1 MTTHLYLHNDKTV
14 ICLQGDNPADFL
26 NDLLTAQIEQLE
38 DGLARAA
45 CLLSP
50 QGRILFDMLVLRKK
64 DVIYLVTEAD
74 KADPLI
80 KRLSLYRLRRAIEI
94 SHRPEFQVGHLANFR
109 QPDQIEASLLPEKA
123 IAAIDERHP
132 QLGWLCLIK
141 QQDVAPGQ
149 ADTQWQKW
157 RICNG
162 IPEGAADLTPNRA
175 LMLEAGLDK
184 LAAVDFKK
192 GCYIGQ
198 EVTART
204 HYRGLVKRRLFPV
217 TAPKGKLSFG
227 APVKLADKI
236 IGQCGSVASDG
247 QTDYALA
254 SLRLDAVQQAQKQ
267 SEQSQQSEQS
277 EQTNNAFQLEDG
289 TPLQL
294 IIPGWMHPLPGFE
307 GTEE

>member
-1 MTTHLYLHNDKTV
+1 MTTQLYLHTNKTV

-26 NDLLTAQIEQLE
+26 NALLTAQIEQLQE
-38 DGLARAA
+38 GIARAA

-50 QGRILFDMLVLRKK
+50 QGRILFDMQVLRTENA
-64 DVIYLVTEAD
+64 VYLVTEAQQ
-74 KADPLI
+74 AEPLI
-80 KRLSLYRLRRAIEI
+80 KRLSLYRLRRTIEI
-94 SHRPEFQVGHLANFR
+94 AHRPEFQVGHLANFD
-109 QPDQIEASLLPEKA
+109 QPDKIDVSTLPEKA
-123 IAAIDERHP
+123 ISAIDERHSH
-132 QLGWLCLIK
+132 LGWLCLIN
-141 QQDVAPGQ
+141 QQDIPCGQ
-149 ADTQWQKW
+149 SDEEWQKW
-157 RICNG
+157 RICSG
-162 IPEGAADLTPNRA
+162 IPEGAADLIPNRA

-217 TAPKGKLSFG
+217 TAPKGSLSVG
-227 APVKLADKI
+227 ASVGLADKI

-254 SLRLDAVQQAQKQ
+254 SLRLDAVQQAEKQ
-267 SEQSQQSEQS
+267 TSQE
-277 EQTNNAFQLEDG
+277 NNAFQLEDG

-294 IIPGWMHPLPGFE
+294 AIPGWMHPLPGFDSTDE
-307 GTEE
+307 

>member
-1 MTTHLYLHNDKTV
+1 MTTQLYLHMDKTV

-38 DGLARAA
+38 EGVARAA

-50 QGRILFDMLVLRKK
+50 QGRILFDMLVLRTKMA
-64 DVIYLVTEAD
+64 VYLVTEAQQ
-74 KADPLI
+74 AEPLI

-94 SHRPEFQVGHLANFR
+94 AHRPEFQVGHLANFD
-109 QPDQIEASLLPEKA
+109 QPDPIEASALPEKA
-123 IAAIDERHP
+123 IAAIDERHLH
-132 QLGWLCLIK
+132 LGWLCLID
-141 QQDVAPGQ
+141 QQEIPYGQ
-149 ADTQWQKW
+149 PDEKW
-157 RICNG
+157 HICRICSG
-162 IPEGAADLTPNRA
+162 IPEGVADLTPNRA

-217 TAPKGKLSFG
+217 RAPKGSLSVG
-227 APVKLADKI
+227 ASAWLAEKN

-254 SLRLDAVQQAQKQ
+254 SLRLDAVQQAEKQ
-267 SEQSQQSEQS
+267 TSRE
-277 EQTNNAFQLEDG
+277 NNAFQLEDG
-289 TPLQL
+289 TPLEL
-294 IIPGWMHPLPGFE
+294 AIPDWMYPLPGFDS
-307 GTEE
+307 TEE

>member
-1 MTTHLYLHNDKTV
+1 MTTQLYLHTDKTV

-26 NDLLTAQIEQLE
+26 NDLLTAQIEQLQQ
-38 DGLARAA
+38 GIARAA

-50 QGRILFDMLVLRKK
+50 QGRILFDMLVLRTAEA
-64 DVIYLVTEAD
+64 VYLVTEAQQ
-74 KADPLI
+74 AEPLI

-94 SHRPEFQVGHLANFR
+94 THRPEFQVGHLANFD
-109 QPDQIEASLLPEKA
+109 QPDQIEASTLPEKT
-123 IAAIDERHP
+123 INAIDERHP
-132 QLGWLCLIK
+132 HLGWLWLIN
-141 QQDVAPGQ
+141 QQDIPFGQ
-149 ADTQWQKW
+149 SDEKWQRK
-157 RICNG
+157 RICSG

-217 TAPKGKLSFG
+217 SAPKGSLSVG
-227 APVKLADKI
+227 ASVGLADKI
-236 IGQCGSVASDG
+236 IGQCGSVASDR

-254 SLRLDAVQQAQKQ
+254 SLRLDAVQQAEKQ
-267 SEQSQQSEQS
+267 TSQENS
-277 EQTNNAFQLEDG
+277 AFQLEDG

-294 IIPGWMHPLPGFE
+294 AIPGWMHPLPGFDSTDE
-307 GTEE
+307 

>member
-1 MTTHLYLHNDKTV
+1 MTTQLYLHKNKIV

-38 DGLARAA
+38 EGVARAA

-50 QGRILFDMLVLRKK
+50 QGRILFDMLVLRTAEA
-64 DVIYLVTEAD
+64 VYLVTEAQQ
-74 KADPLI
+74 AEPLI

-94 SHRPEFQVGHLANFR
+94 THRPEFQVGHLANFD
-109 QPDQIEASLLPEKA
+109 QPDQIKASTLPEKA
-123 IAAIDERHP
+123 INAIDERYP
-132 QLGWLCLIK
+132 YLGWLCLINHK
-141 QQDVAPGQ
+141 DIPFGQ
-149 ADTQWQKW
+149 SDDEWQKK
-157 RICNG
+157 RICSG

-217 TAPKGKLSFG
+217 TAPKGSLSVG
-227 APVKLADKI
+227 ASVGLADKI

-247 QTDYALA
+247 QTDFALA
-254 SLRLDAVQQAQKQ
+254 SLRLDAVQQAEKQ
-267 SEQSQQSEQS
+267 AGQENS
-277 EQTNNAFQLEDG
+277 AFQLEDG

-294 IIPGWMHPLPGFE
+294 AIPGWMHPLPGFDSTDE
-307 GTEE
+307 

>member
-1 MTTHLYLHNDKTV
+1 MTTHLYLHTDKTV
-14 ICLQGDNPADFL
+14 ICLQGDNPAYFL

-38 DGLARAA
+38 QGIARAA

-50 QGRILFDMLVLRKK
+50 QGRILFDMLVLRTAEA
-64 DVIYLVTEAD
+64 VYLATETQQAE
-74 KADPLI
+74 PLI
-80 KRLSLYRLRRAIEI
+80 KRLGLYRLRRAIEI
-94 SHRPEFQVGHLANFR
+94 THRPEFQVGHLANFD
-109 QPDQIEASLLPEKA
+109 QPDQIEASALPEKA
-123 IAAIDERHP
+123 FSAIDERHP
-132 QLGWLCLIK
+132 YLGWLCLIN
-141 QQDVAPGQ
+141 QQDMPCGQ
-149 ADTQWQKW
+149 PNAEWQKW
-157 RICNG
+157 RICSG

-217 TAPKGKLSFG
+217 TAPKGRLSVG
-227 APVKLADKI
+227 TPVKLADKI
-236 IGQCGSVASDG
+236 IGQCGSVASDE

-254 SLRLDAVQQAQKQ
+254 SLRLDAVQQAEKQ
-267 SEQSQQSEQS
+267 NGQENS
-277 EQTNNAFQLEDG
+277 AFQLEDG

-294 IIPGWMHPLPGFE
+294 AIPNWMHPLPGFDS
-307 GTEE
+307 TEE

>member
-1 MTTHLYLHNDKTV
+1 MTTHLYLHTDKTV

-38 DGLARAA
+38 QGIARAA

-50 QGRILFDMLVLRKK
+50 QGRILFDMLVLRTAEA
-64 DVIYLVTEAD
+64 VYLVTELQQAE
-74 KADPLI
+74 PLI

-94 SHRPEFQVGHLANFR
+94 THRPEFLVGHLANFD
-109 QPDQIEASLLPEKA
+109 QPDQIEASALPEKA
-123 IAAIDERHP
+123 TSAIDERHP
-132 QLGWLCLIK
+132 HLGRLWLIN
-141 QQDVAPGQ
+141 QQDMPCSLP
-149 ADTQWQKW
+149 DEEWQKW

-217 TAPKGKLSFG
+217 SAPKGRLSVG
-227 APVKLADKI
+227 ASVGLADKI

-254 SLRLDAVQQAQKQ
+254 SLRLDAVQQAEKQ
-267 SEQSQQSEQS
+267 AGQENS
-277 EQTNNAFQLEDG
+277 AFQLEDG

-294 IIPGWMHPLPGFE
+294 AIPGWMHPLPGFDSTDE
-307 GTEE
+307 

>member
-1 MTTHLYLHNDKTV
+1 MTTQLYLHTDKTV

-26 NDLLTAQIEQLE
+26 NDLLTAQIEQLQQ
-38 DGLARAA
+38 GIARAA

-50 QGRILFDMLVLRKK
+50 QGRILFDMLVLRTAEA
-64 DVIYLVTEAD
+64 VYLVTEAQQ
-74 KADPLI
+74 AEPLI

-94 SHRPEFQVGHLANFR
+94 THRPEFQVGHLANFD
-109 QPDQIEASLLPEKA
+109 QPDQIEASALPEKA
-123 IAAIDERHP
+123 ISAIDERHP
-132 QLGWLCLIK
+132 NLRWLCLIK
-141 QQDVAPGQ
+141 QQDMPCGLPDAE
-149 ADTQWQKW
+149 WQKW
-157 RICNG
+157 RICSG

-217 TAPKGKLSFG
+217 SAPKGSLSVG
-227 APVKLADKI
+227 ASVRLEDKI

-254 SLRLDAVQQAQKQ
+254 SLRLDAVQQAEKQ
-267 SEQSQQSEQS
+267 TGQENS
-277 EQTNNAFQLEDG
+277 AFQLEDG

-294 IIPGWMHPLPGFE
+294 AIPGWMHPLPGFDSTDE
-307 GTEE
+307 

>member
-1 MTTHLYLHNDKTV
+1 
-14 ICLQGDNPADFL
+14 
-26 NDLLTAQIEQLE
+26 
-38 DGLARAA
+38 
-45 CLLSP
+45 
-50 QGRILFDMLVLRKK
+50 MLVLRTAEA
-64 DVIYLVTEAD
+64 VFLVTEAQQ
-74 KADPLI
+74 AEPLI

-94 SHRPEFQVGHLANFR
+94 THRPEFQVGHLANFD
-109 QPDQIEASLLPEKA
+109 QPDQIEASALPEKA
-123 IAAIDERHP
+123 ISAIDERHP
-132 QLGWLCLIK
+132 HLGWLWLIN
-141 QQDVAPGQ
+141 QQDKPCGQ
-149 ADTQWQKW
+149 PDEEWQKW

-204 HYRGLVKRRLFPV
+204 HYRGLVKRRLLPV
-217 TAPKGKLSFG
+217 SAPKNSLSVG
-227 APVKLADKI
+227 ASVRLADKI

-254 SLRLDAVQQAQKQ
+254 SLRLDAVQQAEKQ
-267 SEQSQQSEQS
+267 TGQENS
-277 EQTNNAFQLEDG
+277 AFQLEDG

-294 IIPGWMHPLPGFE
+294 AIPGWMHPLPGFDSTDE
-307 GTEE
+307 

>member
-1 MTTHLYLHNDKTV
+1 MTTQLYLHTDKTV

-26 NDLLTAQIEQLE
+26 NDLLTAQIEQLQQ
-38 DGLARAA
+38 GIARAA

-50 QGRILFDMLVLRKK
+50 QGRILFDMLVLRTAEA
-64 DVIYLVTEAD
+64 VYLVTEAQQ
-74 KADPLI
+74 AEPLI

-94 SHRPEFQVGHLANFR
+94 TYRPEFQVGHLANFD
-109 QPDQIEASLLPEKA
+109 QPDQIEASTLPEKA
-123 IAAIDERHP
+123 ISAIDERHP
-132 QLGWLCLIK
+132 HLGWLWLIN
-141 QQDVAPGQ
+141 QQDIPCGQ
-149 ADTQWQKW
+149 PDEEWQKW

-192 GCYIGQ
+192 GCYVGQ

-217 TAPKGKLSFG
+217 SAPKGRLSVG
-227 APVKLADKI
+227 ASVGLADKI

-254 SLRLDAVQQAQKQ
+254 SLRLDAVQQAEKQ
-267 SEQSQQSEQS
+267 TGQENS
-277 EQTNNAFQLEDG
+277 AFQLEDG

-294 IIPGWMHPLPGFE
+294 AIPGWMHPLPGFDSTDE
-307 GTEE
+307 

>member
-1 MTTHLYLHNDKTV
+1 MTTQLYLHTDKTV

-38 DGLARAA
+38 QGIARAA

-50 QGRILFDMLVLRKK
+50 QGRILFDMLVLRTAEA
-64 DVIYLVTEAD
+64 VYLATETQQAE
-74 KADPLI
+74 PLI
-80 KRLSLYRLRRAIEI
+80 KRLGLYRLRRAIEI
-94 SHRPEFQVGHLANFR
+94 THRPEFQVGHLANFG
-109 QPDQIEASLLPEKA
+109 QLDQIKASALPEKT
-123 IAAIDERHP
+123 ISAIDERHP
-132 QLGWLCLIK
+132 YLGWLCLIN
-141 QQDVAPGQ
+141 QQDMPCGQ
-149 ADTQWQKW
+149 PDAEWQKW
-157 RICNG
+157 RICSG

-217 TAPKGKLSFG
+217 SAPKGRLSVG
-227 APVKLADKI
+227 ASVGLADKI
-236 IGQCGSVASDG
+236 IGQCGSVASDE

-254 SLRLDAVQQAQKQ
+254 SLRLDAVQQAEKQ
-267 SEQSQQSEQS
+267 NGQENS
-277 EQTNNAFQLEDG
+277 AFQLEDG

-294 IIPGWMHPLPGFE
+294 AIPDWMHPLPGFDS
-307 GTEE
+307 TEE